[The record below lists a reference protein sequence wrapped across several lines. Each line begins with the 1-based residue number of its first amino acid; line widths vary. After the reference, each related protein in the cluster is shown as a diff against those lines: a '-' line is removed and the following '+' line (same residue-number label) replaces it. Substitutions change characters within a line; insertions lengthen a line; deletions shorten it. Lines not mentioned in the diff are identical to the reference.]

1 MSLKSLKICATKIY
15 SNNIPVPTQKDDQ
28 KSIRAAFFTEKLW
41 KQNSE
46 ITISFIGDPSRI
58 SLSTT
63 TDKTEDP
70 LQNQIQNMNYKD
82 AIKKIVLERIQPLVN
97 LKFTFLPD
105 NSKSALVR
113 IDFDPNRGSWSLVG
127 TDCINNKDGATM
139 NFGWF
144 DVGTVLHEFGHLL
157 GMIHEHQNPRG
168 NKIKWNKNKVY
179 QWAEDTQGWDKTET
193 DNNILNAYNI
203 DHINGS
209 DFDPLS
215 VMLYFFPS
223 SLTLDGKGTNQNL
236 RFSGI
241 DVMWISEMYKNREGP
256 SPELYYQQTYNQSLQ
271 SSIDESKKLSSLN
284 SLKSSNLKY
293 LFLKLLIFV
302 IICFLIYLFVSKF
315 LKK

>member
-1 MSLKSLKICATKIY
+1 MSFKSLKICATKIY
-15 SNNIPVPTQKDDQ
+15 SDEPTVPFPTDD
-28 KSIRAAFFTEKLW
+28 IRAAFYTQKLW

-63 TDKTEDP
+63 TDETEDP
-70 LQNQIQNMNYKD
+70 LQKQIGNMNYKD

-105 NSKSALVR
+105 NSNSALVR

-127 TDCINNKDGATM
+127 TDCIQNKTGATM
-139 NFGWF
+139 NFAWF

-168 NKIKWNKNKVY
+168 NKIQWDKNKVY
-179 QWAEDTQGWDKTET
+179 KWAEETQGWDKTET

-223 SLTLDGKGTNQNL
+223 TLTVNGKGTKQNL

-241 DVMWISEMYKNREGP
+241 DVLWITQMYKNTEGP
-256 SPELYYQQTYNQSLQ
+256 SPETYYQQTYNQSLQ
-271 SSIDESKKLSSLN
+271 SSINESKQLSSKGSKN
-284 SLKSSNLKY
+284 NL
-293 LFLKLLIFV
+293 FFKLLIFF
-302 IICFLIYLFVSKF
+302 IFCFFVYLFISKI